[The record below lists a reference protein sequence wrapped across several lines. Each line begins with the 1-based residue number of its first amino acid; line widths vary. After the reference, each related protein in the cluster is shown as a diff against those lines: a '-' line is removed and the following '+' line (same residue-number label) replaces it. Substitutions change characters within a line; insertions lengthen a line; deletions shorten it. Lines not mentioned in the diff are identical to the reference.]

1 MKLNP
6 LYDQLL
12 IERVEEEAATK
23 RGIIIPDAAKEKP
36 QRGKVIA
43 AGRGKLMEDGRLRAL
58 AVKAGD
64 CVLFTKFAGT
74 EFELDG
80 ERQFII
86 REEEVLAVL
95 T

>member
-12 IERVEEEAATK
+12 IERVEEEATTK
-23 RGIIIPDAAKEKP
+23 GGIIIPDAAKQKP
-36 QRGKVIA
+36 QQGRVVA
-43 AGRGKLMEDGRLRAL
+43 AGRGKLLEDGRLRAL

-64 CVLFTKFAGT
+64 RVLFTKFAGT

-80 ERQFII
+80 EQQFII
-86 REEEVLAVL
+86 REDEVLAVL